1 MAYPKRSLR
10 LLFVIFSGVLFAHAA
25 MQPLHQDVLREYCAK
40 GTPFDFYLVDLRG
53 KGEIIEMIGNKNC
66 RPYNLEWPDE
76 FKLEILRVPR
86 DAAVIV
92 YCASGGRA
100 TGAANWLTENGY
112 TKVFNAG
119 GMSTWQG
126 PIIPLS
132 AARSSELLPEFSMK
146 ASPNIR

>member
-1 MAYPKRSLR
+1 MGA
-10 LLFVIFSGVLFAHAA
+10 
-25 MQPLHQDVLREYCAK
+25 
-40 GTPFDFYLVDLRG
+40 PFDFYLIDLRG

-76 FKLEILRVPR
+76 FKREIMRVPK
-86 DAAVIV
+86 DAAIIV

-119 GMSTWQG
+119 GMRTWKG
-126 PIIPLS
+126 LVIPLS
-132 AARSSELLPEFSMK
+132 AARSSASLPEPSMK
-146 ASPNIR
+146 ASPDIQ